1 MESIRMK
8 KIYTSKEHEFEISCS
23 LSEHGQSITY
33 IVNYKGISG
42 GNQGFQINSTYVNG
56 KKFTE
61 DYQEVKERCNSIA
74 ERLSGWKEVT
84 RTLGQLGFEMEVE
97 D

>member
-1 MESIRMK
+1 MVSIRMK

-33 IVNYKGISG
+33 IVNYKGMSG
-42 GNQGFQINSTYVNG
+42 SNEGFQADFSYSTQN
-56 KKFTE
+56 KFME
-61 DYQEVKERCNSIA
+61 DYRVVKERCDAIA